1 VIAIEAVGLRKSFG
15 AARADA
21 VPAGAVPS
29 SAVPAGAVPSGAVP
43 SGAVPSGAVPAPAET
58 AGTKTAGAKQAGKRR
73 AEPVRALRG
82 VDLSVPRGGVCALL
96 GPNGAGKTTMV
107 RVLATLIRPDA
118 GAARVAGHDV
128 LREPGLVRAAI
139 GLAGQHAAVDD
150 DLTGRENLFIL
161 GLMHRLGRRGARA
174 RAAELLDRF
183 GLAAAADRLV
193 KTWSGGMRRRLDLI
207 ASLVV
212 APPVL
217 FLDEPTTGLDPRSR
231 AEIWATVRALAA
243 DGTTVLLTMQYLD
256 EADRIAD
263 QIVIIDAGLVT
274 AHGSPDELKDSLGS
288 RVDVV
293 LADAGGLDA
302 AEAVL
307 ADIVTGPPR
316 LDAGERRLTAP
327 VAAGAVTLPEL
338 VRRLDAAGITAED
351 VSVRRPTLDEVFLD
365 RTGATE
371 GYPA

>member
-1 VIAIEAVGLRKSFG
+1 VIAIEAVGLQKSFA
-15 AARADA
+15 AARAGTA
-21 VPAGAVPS
+21 PP
-29 SAVPAGAVPSGAVP
+29 SAVPAG
-43 SGAVPSGAVPAPAET
+43 PAPATAETPGRKT
-58 AGTKTAGAKQAGKRR
+58 AGTGRAGKRR
-73 AEPVRALRG
+73 SEPVRALRG

-96 GPNGAGKTTMV
+96 GPNGAGKTTVV
-107 RVLATLIRPDA
+107 RVLATLIRPDE
-118 GAARVAGHDV
+118 GTARVAGHDV
-128 LREPGLVRAAI
+128 LRKPGLVRAAI

-150 DLTGRENLFIL
+150 DLTGQENLFIL
-161 GLMHRLGRRGARA
+161 GLMHHLGRRGARA

-183 GLAAAADRLV
+183 GLADAAGRLV

-212 APPVL
+212 APLVL

-231 AEIWATVRALAA
+231 AEIWAAVRALAA
-243 DGTTVLLTMQYLD
+243 DGTTVLLTTQYLE

-293 LADAGGLDA
+293 LADAAGLDA
-302 AEAVL
+302 AGAIL

-316 LDAGERRLTAP
+316 LYPGERRLTAP
-327 VAAGAVTLPEL
+327 VAAGAVTLPEM

-351 VSVRRPTLDEVFLD
+351 VSVRRPTLDEVFLG
-365 RTGATE
+365 RTRATE
-371 GYPA
+371 GCPA